1 MVRSEVYVSFERS
14 SGLNPISTATLF
26 VKNEISTGSEEILVE
41 IRAAALTKVIKALV
55 YGTLHT

>member
-1 MVRSEVYVSFERS
+1 MVRSEVYVSFKRS
-14 SGLNPISTATLF
+14 SGLSLISTATLF

-41 IRAAALTKVIKALV
+41 IRAAAFTKVIKALV